1 MSTPLAQLLR
11 THRNRL
17 GLSQFEMSMRLGVS
31 QRHLSFIE
39 SARAQPS
46 RALLLAWLQE
56 LRADLSLR
64 NAALLHAGF
73 APVINSSECRDESQ
87 RLAAL
92 RQILAAHDPNAA
104 LIFDADWMMVEFNDG
119 ARFLCGLLMSGFMR
133 SLDKNASIDM
143 LAAVAH
149 PGGLF
154 SQAIAPEQSAARL
167 LAQLQ
172 AECWARP
179 SLQPRVQ
186 ELAEN
191 LKSRYQ
197 LPERATQSP
206 ALPYMELSFS
216 TPLGKLSF
224 LLAQTVMGLMHDVT
238 VGTLRTELW
247 FPADAATAE
256 VMRTRRALPAA

>member
-56 LRADLSLR
+56 LRADFSLR

-73 APVINSSECRDESQ
+73 APVTDAAECRDESQ

-92 RQILAAHDPNAA
+92 RQMLAAHHPNAA
-104 LIFDADWMMVEFNDG
+104 LIFDADWMIVEVNDG
-119 ARFLCGLLMSGFMR
+119 ARFLCGLLMPGFMR
-133 SLDKNASIDM
+133 DQERNTSIDM

-154 SQAIAPEQSAARL
+154 SHAIAPEHSAARL
-167 LAQLQ
+167 LAQLH
-172 AECWARP
+172 AESWARP
-179 SLQPRVQ
+179 SLQSRV
-186 ELAEN
+186 EKLADD
-191 LKSRYQ
+191 LKSRYR
-197 LPERATQSP
+197 LPDRIVQSP
-206 ALPYMELSFS
+206 SMPYMELSFQ
-216 TPLGKLSF
+216 TPLGTLSF

-256 VMRTRRALPAA
+256 VMRHRCVLPAA